1 MKKTIILFLCC
12 LIGYQGY
19 PQKNTFTASLSDSEM
34 TGSIQWTEQQII
46 DILKKGELLFCKY
59 DLFLE
64 RNDTTFY
71 IKNMELPLTKDSFFD
86 SAYIESSIS
95 YGENQENQM
104 YCSYLIMNDKW
115 GNSLELTEYELAY
128 LPKLAEYLDEKIQK
142 TPVKDCE
149 TYVPLDWKY
158 ASRYSGEF
166 FLLIKKDI
174 KI

>member
-19 PQKNTFTASLSDSEM
+19 PQKNQFTTSSF
-34 TGSIQWTEQQII
+34 GSQITDTIEWTEQQII
-46 DILKKGELLFCKY
+46 DILKMGEVLFCKY
-59 DLFLE
+59 DIFLE

-95 YGENQENQM
+95 YGESQQEQNIH
-104 YCSYLIMNDKW
+104 CSYLIMNDKW
-115 GNSLELTEYELAY
+115 GNSLELTEYELAS
-128 LPKLAEYLDEKIQK
+128 LPKLTEYLDEKIQE

-149 TYVPLDWKY
+149 GYVPLD
-158 ASRYSGEF
+158 
-166 FLLIKKDI
+166 
-174 KI
+174 